1 MLNLLE
7 GALSAMDKQAAEEGC
22 RDCGASGGPESHSF
36 PWTPSAKAQPMLPH
50 PSPSLPGSLFPFL
63 LILMPPWQVPVARPG
78 VSAESPSST

>member
-50 PSPSLPGSLFPFL
+50 PCPFHSWLSLPLPSYPDAS
-63 LILMPPWQVPVARPG
+63 VA
-78 VSAESPSST
+78 SASCQTRSFC